1 MVRSM
6 ERRHFIKT
14 LAVGTAAASAV
25 SATAV
30 QAAAPASASAQAPA
44 SAAELDA
51 DIAGDLLFSRAE
63 YDRRH
68 RSIRAAMEQQG
79 IDCLVVGG
87 NREWREGELGNLRY
101 VGVDIDW
108 EPTYVILPKQGTPI
122 VPSKQGGMTPP
133 FVSRGT
139 VEFEYIKSSVRPG
152 TRNAND
158 HAPAIARQL
167 KKMGLAKGR
176 IGLVSPRVLPAEVL
190 LAMQRELPGASFVD
204 AERLFLE
211 LRYRK
216 SDEEL
221 KFLRRSAYCADKGIE
236 AMIAAAQVGNT
247 DWDLFFAMDRGSTEA
262 GAPPGGQQL
271 LNTGPWRG
279 RRSNVFFDGRTART
293 LRPGDVII
301 PEVTSNYK
309 GYFTQLTVPV
319 VLGEPSEQFLADL
332 ALCDAVYTHLLARY
346 RPGATVKGL
355 DDECAEFTQQA
366 SDGAVTTLFGF
377 QAGEHETTFW
387 HDNITLAPGM
397 LAYNQPFFIAPG
409 GPPWHVYGDAMI
421 CTEGEPLKLHQTP
434 MQAVYV

>member
-1 MVRSM
+1 MMRTV

-14 LAVGTAAASAV
+14 LATGTAAAGAV
-25 SATAV
+25 SAMGV
-30 QAAAPASASAQAPA
+30 QAATPAQAPA
-44 SAAELDA
+44 SAVKLDEG
-51 DIAGDLLFSRAE
+51 IAGDLLFSQAE
-63 YDRRH
+63 YDRRY
-68 RSIRAAMEQQG
+68 RNIRAGMERQG

-87 NREWREGELGNLRY
+87 NRDWCEGELGNLRY

-108 EPTYVILPKQGTPI
+108 EPTYVIFPKQGTPI
-122 VPSKQGGMTPP
+122 VPAKHGGMTPP

-158 HAPAIARQL
+158 HGPAIARQL
-167 KKMGLAKGR
+167 RKMGLGKGK

-190 LAMQRELPGASFVD
+190 LAMQRELPNASFVD

-211 LRYRK
+211 LRYLK
-216 SDEEL
+216 SDEEV
-221 KFLRRSAYCADKGIE
+221 KFLRRSAYCADQGIQ

-247 DWDLFFAMDRGSTEA
+247 DWDLFFAMDQACTEA

-271 LNTGPWRG
+271 LATGPWRG
-279 RRSNVFFDGRTART
+279 RRSQVFLDPRTART
-293 LRPGDVII
+293 LQLGDVII

-319 VLGEPSEQFLADL
+319 VLGEPGEQFLADL
-332 ALCDAVYTHLLARY
+332 ALCDDVYAHLLTKY

-355 DDECAEFTQQA
+355 DEQCAEHTKQA
-366 SDGAVTTLFGF
+366 SDGAITTLFGF
-377 QAGEHETTFW
+377 QAGEHETSFW
-387 HDNITLAPGM
+387 HDNITLAPNM

-434 MQAVYV
+434 MRAFYV